1 MDSWSLAGIVTANQA
16 GFDRGEGSAYHC
28 APMLTSR
35 LPGRVEP
42 YKLAAHAEHLEG
54 LVALGDLPRLA
65 EEIGAQQGEA
75 RVWLDF
81 AIDAQGR
88 RVIRG
93 HLEAE
98 LQLPCRRCLSP
109 LAELVESDF
118 LLGMVTSDALAADL
132 PSTHEPVL
140 VENEQLNLLAVVED
154 ELILSLPQVVYHDEA
169 ECAVSRDQL
178 TSGAGADSS
187 DSPSESPFDVLKR
200 LKGKT

>member
-1 MDSWSLAGIVTANQA
+1 
-16 GFDRGEGSAYHC
+16 
-28 APMLTSR
+28 MLTSR

-54 LVALGDLPRLA
+54 LIALADLPRLA
-65 EEIGAQQGEA
+65 EEVGAQQGDA

-81 AIDAQGR
+81 TIDAQGR
-88 RVIRG
+88 RVISG

-109 LAELVESDF
+109 MAQDVASDF

-140 VENEQLNLLAVVED
+140 VENEQLNLLGVVED

-169 ECAVSRDQL
+169 DCAVSRDQL
-178 TSGAGADSS
+178 SSGAGS
-187 DSPSESPFDVLKR
+187 DASGAPSKSPFDVLKH

>member
-1 MDSWSLAGIVTANQA
+1 
-16 GFDRGEGSAYHC
+16 
-28 APMLTSR
+28 MLTSR

-42 YKLAAHAEHLEG
+42 YKLVAHAEHLEG
-54 LVALGDLPRLA
+54 LVALGDMPRLA
-65 EEIGAQQGEA
+65 EEAGAQDGEV

-88 RVIRG
+88 REIRG
-93 HLEAE
+93 RLEAE
-98 LQLPCRRCLSP
+98 LQLLCRRCLSP
-109 LAELVESDF
+109 MPQAVESDF

-140 VENEQLNLLAVVED
+140 VENEQLNLLAVIED

-169 ECAVSRDQL
+169 DCSVSRDQL
-178 TSGAGADSS
+178 SSGAGVEQAS
-187 DSPSESPFDVLKR
+187 DTPSENPFEVLKQ